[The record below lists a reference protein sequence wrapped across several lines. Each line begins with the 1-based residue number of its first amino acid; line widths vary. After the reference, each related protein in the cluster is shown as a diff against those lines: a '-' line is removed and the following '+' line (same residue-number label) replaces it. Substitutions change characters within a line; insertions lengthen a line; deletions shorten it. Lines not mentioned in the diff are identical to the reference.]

1 MIMEFIKQWALGLV
15 LISVVGTVVLVL
27 SPSGSIEKQVRITV
41 SLVIMI
47 MTVNPL
53 LKFFDIKKDFSFEKA
68 VVTESPD
75 IDGEKYLI
83 DTFREDIQGRIS
95 NLLKDSEIEVIGT
108 EIDISVNGN
117 EVRIDR
123 VKVNLAESSTER
135 VTEVKDLI
143 KNEYGIIAEV
153 EVSG

>member
-1 MIMEFIKQWALGLV
+1 MIMEFIKQWAFGLV

-53 LKFFDIKKDFSFEKA
+53 LQFFDIEKDFSLEKA
-68 VVTESPD
+68 VVTENPD

-83 DTFREDIQGRIS
+83 DAFKEDIKGRIM
-95 NLLKDSEIEVIGT
+95 NLLKNSDIEVIGT

>member
-53 LKFFDIKKDFSFEKA
+53 LQFFDIEKDFSLEKA
-68 VVTESPD
+68 VVTENPN

-83 DTFREDIQGRIS
+83 DAFKEDIKGRIM
-95 NLLKDSEIEVIGT
+95 NLLKNSDIEVIGT
-108 EIDISVNGN
+108 EIDISVNSN

>member
-53 LKFFDIKKDFSFEKA
+53 LQFFDIEKDFSLEKA
-68 VVTESPD
+68 VVTENPN

-83 DTFREDIQGRIS
+83 DAFKEDIKGRIM
-95 NLLKDSEIEVIGT
+95 NLLKNSDIEVIGT

>member
-1 MIMEFIKQWALGLV
+1 MEFIKQWALGLV

-53 LKFFDIKKDFSFEKA
+53 LQFFDIEKDFSLEKA
-68 VVTESPD
+68 VVTENPD

-83 DTFREDIQGRIS
+83 DAFKEDIKGRIM
-95 NLLKDSEIEVIGT
+95 NLLKNSDIEVIGT

>member
-53 LKFFDIKKDFSFEKA
+53 LQFFDIEKDFSLEKA
-68 VVTESPD
+68 VVTENPD

-83 DTFREDIQGRIS
+83 DAFKEDIKGRIM
-95 NLLKDSEIEVIGT
+95 NLLKNSDIEVIGT